1 MDEGNVAVRF
11 CQCNR
16 FQNRAGLGIGASAI
30 NAGRCSV
37 LDPGKKGCTEMLD
50 GMQVYTAQSGGV
62 GSVDGFWRGLST
74 SKQWD

>member
-1 MDEGNVAVRF
+1 MDEGNVAFRFGQGVRF
-11 CQCNR
+11 E
-16 FQNRAGLGIGASAI
+16 NRAGLGIGVSAI
-30 NAGRCSV
+30 NAGRWSV

-62 GSVDGFWRGLST
+62 GSVDGFWRGLRT